1 MKINIHEYI
10 TLKGKDEWLVYQVDR
25 IDFTSD
31 NKAKKKAYCFS
42 VKGKFNIFLSKDI
55 LEHES
60 NEFKVE
66 VIKHELGHGMF

>member
-55 LEHES
+55 LAVSYTHLTLPT
-60 NEFKVE
+60 NRE
-66 VIKHELGHGMF
+66 V